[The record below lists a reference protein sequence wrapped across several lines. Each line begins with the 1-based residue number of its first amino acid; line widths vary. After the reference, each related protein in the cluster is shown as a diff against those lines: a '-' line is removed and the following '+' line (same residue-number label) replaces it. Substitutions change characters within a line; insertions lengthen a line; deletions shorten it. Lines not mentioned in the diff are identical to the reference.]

1 MAEENV
7 LTVLDPLNP
16 SRPGRRFPV
25 GRLVVEEDPGLPGV
39 RPQRGTKSSNGT
51 LLLIRGY

>member
-7 LTVLDPLNP
+7 LTVLDPLHP

-25 GRLVVEEDPGLPGV
+25 GRLGVEEDPGLPGV
-39 RPQRGTKSSNGT
+39 RPQRGAKSSNGT